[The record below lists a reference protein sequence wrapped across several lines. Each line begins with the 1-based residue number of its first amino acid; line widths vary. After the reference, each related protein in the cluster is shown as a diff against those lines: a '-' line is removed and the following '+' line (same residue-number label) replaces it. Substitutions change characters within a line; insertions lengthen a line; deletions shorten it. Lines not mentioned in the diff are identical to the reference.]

1 MDDVRIGLTDDLE
14 ITEQAQSE
22 SPHSQIEQCAHWEMM
37 AAMMLSHFRSNG
49 RVCAL
54 TERTGYWFM
63 SCRIYLL
70 AVLVKSSIT
79 SSNSALILSIS

>member
-1 MDDVRIGLTDDLE
+1 MSVLVWLMTLRSRNKRSRNRHILKYSSVPTGK
-14 ITEQAQSE
+14 
-22 SPHSQIEQCAHWEMM
+22 MM